1 MFISCAFISFFFAQV
16 EIMCNYKIVF
26 LPTFI
31 YFYLSLGFFQIAF
44 VYQNVY
50 KQMYPISD
58 YLKLNSLFSSLGKTG

>member
-1 MFISCAFISFFFAQV
+1 
-16 EIMCNYKIVF
+16 MCNYKIVF

-31 YFYLSLGFFQIAF
+31 YFYLSFGFFQIAF